1 VKRRYFDRV
10 GSRDWWFS
18 ADDQGRGGQPV
29 RLRLVH
35 ATATPIRRHVKV
47 RCEANPYD
55 PADHEYFVSRRRK
68 GEPSRPDGV
77 APRPPRRG
85 R

>member
-1 VKRRYFDRV
+1 MRRRYFDRV
-10 GSRDWWFS
+10 GSQDWWFS
-18 ADDQGRGGQPV
+18 ADTRTRDGQPV

-47 RCEANPYD
+47 RSAANPYD
-55 PADHEYFVSRRRK
+55 PADYEYFVSRRRK
-68 GEPSRPDGV
+68 GEPSRPDGGE
-77 APRPPRRG
+77 PRPSTG